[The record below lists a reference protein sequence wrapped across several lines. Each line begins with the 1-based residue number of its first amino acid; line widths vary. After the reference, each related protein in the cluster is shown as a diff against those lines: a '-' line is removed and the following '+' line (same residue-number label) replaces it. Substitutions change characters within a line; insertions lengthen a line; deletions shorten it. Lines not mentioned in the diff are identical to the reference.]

1 MAWRFGDRGR
11 GPKRPWTVCGRG
23 RGSRNF
29 GVGPWTL
36 VGVGSG
42 RGPGESGRG
51 RGNRGVTRD
60 QSDGT
65 PPAQVPGLIPRQ
77 INAPSGMR

>member
-11 GPKRPWTVCGRG
+11 GPQRPWIVCGRG

-42 RGPGESGRG
+42 RGPSESGRVGESGG
-51 RGNRGVTRD
+51 STQD
-60 QSDGT
+60 QSDTT
-65 PPAQVPGLIPRQ
+65 PPAQVPRLIPRQ